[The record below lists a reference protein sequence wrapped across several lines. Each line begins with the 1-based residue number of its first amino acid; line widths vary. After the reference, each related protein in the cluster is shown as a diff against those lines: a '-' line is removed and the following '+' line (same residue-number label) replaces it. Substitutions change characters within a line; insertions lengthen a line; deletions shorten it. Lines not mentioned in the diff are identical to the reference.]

1 MDIVDSGPNLGV
13 YVDLDGHLRVR
24 SLPDLHKALD
34 EAGANWWEVPEL
46 QCDRVSP
53 KKVTTAEA
61 DVVLSSGV
69 LLRLI
74 NSSVFRESNI
84 AHQQAFRETS
94 LAQQRAIS
102 FHLFS
107 SSRVSDFQFCI
118 ALTHS
123 S

>member
-61 DVVLSSGV
+61 DLALISGV
-69 LLRLI
+69 ITPSTNRFL
-74 NSSVFRESNI
+74 SVSRVKYCTSASVSRNESCAAACN
-84 AHQQAFRETS
+84 
-94 LAQQRAIS
+94 
-102 FHLFS
+102 LFS
-107 SSRVSDFQFCI
+107 SLFKQPFCDEK
-118 ALTHS
+118 
-123 S
+123 